1 MKKKIEESK
10 EDKELREAIIRLE
23 MRKMKT
29 LMNELH
35 KLIKK
40 EKEDEQKK

>member
-1 MKKKIEESK
+1 MKVEETK

-23 MRKMKT
+23 MRKTRT
-29 LMNELH
+29 LVNEIN